1 MNENKQNTVEETFG
15 PVIYSYTRAQA
26 IEDGVLID
34 VSETAKEAG
43 IKLPTAI
50 TAAVF
55 HEYVA
60 VPEELR
66 GMQDE
71 SGRLWDIL
79 WMFSSA
85 VRSGRLNGEQGLFEL
100 IVAKPDCGDWHSN
113 EKPHEG
119 DRKRRLVTL
128 KAVCGPSDDGSPCIS
143 IMKPDED

>member
-43 IKLPTAI
+43 IKLPTAV

-79 WMFSSA
+79 WRFSSA

-100 IVAKPDCGDWHSN
+100 IVAKPDCGDW
-113 EKPHEG
+113 
-119 DRKRRLVTL
+119 KRRLVTL